1 MTRSLRV
8 FYIALF
14 LLTLLVLGLWSAR
27 SFFGFSTNNDAT
39 VLNGRWAK
47 AVETHYDDQFPIK
60 RLGTNLW
67 AALDFK
73 LFNEGRPGVVL
84 GRDQWLYS
92 DEEFNPVVNEELN
105 LQGNYALVEGV
116 RQTLKE
122 HGVKL
127 VMAIVPAKVRLYP
140 EHMDEVRPA
149 RIHAN
154 LYQDFHARVAA
165 DKILAPDLLGP
176 LQQAKQQGQQVFLRT
191 DTHWTPAGAEIV
203 ARQLAL
209 TIAAKTPLSGQPQR
223 FVTETEETVEHKGDL
238 RRFLPLDPLFENL
251 MPAEEPLQKRVTRA
265 SEEQPAAQDELFAAL
280 QVPVTPLGSSYSAN
294 PSWNRV
300 GALKQALHSDVLS
313 YAEDGHG
320 PILPMLSYLKSDDFK
335 NNPPQVLIWEFPERY
350 LPVNNEIGD
359 ADPQWVAELKQAG
372 AQAGPGR
379 SVASEGKTRQKQA
392 RTRSLRAVNE
402 QSEPVFNAGLPS
414 AAAST
419 QPGQQNVA
427 ALNKSE
433 TPDRAQN

>member
-1 MTRSLRV
+1 MTRSLRL
-8 FYIALF
+8 FYVALF
-14 LLTLLVLGLWSAR
+14 LVTLLVLGLWSAR
-27 SFFGFSTNNDAT
+27 SFFGFSTNSDAT
-39 VLNGRWAK
+39 VLNGRWTK

-73 LFNEGRPGVVL
+73 LFNEGRPGVIL

-92 DEEFNPVVNEELN
+92 DEEFHPVVNEELN

-116 RQTLKE
+116 RQTLKQ

-140 EHMDEVRPA
+140 EHLDTVRPA

-176 LQQAKQQGQQVFLRT
+176 LQQAKQQGQPVFLRT
-191 DTHWTPAGAEIV
+191 DTHWTPAGAEVV
-203 ARQLAL
+203 AHQLAQA
-209 TIAAKTPLSGQPQR
+209 IAAKTPLSGQPQR
-223 FVTETEETVEHKGDL
+223 FVTQTQETVKHKGDL

-251 MPAEEPLQKRVTRA
+251 MPAQEPLQKRETHA
-265 SEEQPAAQDELFAAL
+265 AGEQAGATDNLFADHE
-280 QVPVTPLGSSYSAN
+280 VPVTLVGTSYSAN
-294 PSWNRV
+294 PNWNFV

-335 NNPPQVLIWEFPERY
+335 NHPPQVLIWEFPERY

-359 ADPQWVAELKQAG
+359 ADPQWVAELKQTG
-372 AQAGPGR
+372 A
-379 SVASEGKTRQKQA
+379 RQQ
-392 RTRSLRAVNE
+392 TV
-402 QSEPVFNAGLPS
+402 
-414 AAAST
+414 
-419 QPGQQNVA
+419 